1 MFLKK
6 NALHY
11 SNHQMITTIHFRV
24 GSIGIVT
31 ADDVRFNSCPVKWDA
46 FDEKMKDALIET
58 AKIVISGEINNN
70 LDDVHAEYNVNVMG
84 LSKD

>member
-31 ADDVRFNSCPVKWDA
+31 ADDVQFNSCPVKWDA
-46 FDEKMKDALIET
+46 FEEKMKDVLI
-58 AKIVISGEINNN
+58 
-70 LDDVHAEYNVNVMG
+70 
-84 LSKD
+84 

>member
-1 MFLKK
+1 
-6 NALHY
+6 
-11 SNHQMITTIHFRV
+11 MITTIHFRV

-31 ADDVRFNSCPVKWDA
+31 ADDVQFNSCPVKWDA

-70 LDDVHAEYNVNVMG
+70 LDDVHAEYNVNVMS